1 MKQVLGDCGNGCP
14 NSEQYTCVG
23 GKCRIKLKNWCYP
36 GNDLMPCINVCET
49 RSSCIRVNIK
59 KGQFMNREYNDKMNF
74 ENRLNYQV

>member
-1 MKQVLGDCGNGCP
+1 
-14 NSEQYTCVG
+14 
-23 GKCRIKLKNWCYP
+23 
-36 GNDLMPCINVCET
+36 MPCINVCET